1 MIVYLSEINRSN
13 LVGKTKDQGNG
24 RYQRRTRYKPDN
36 FRGTDVSQLFD
47 NDVLICPVPV
57 GDYTS
62 TVAFQGVLLRLR
74 DQLKEDPRHT
84 LTLQKVIKAI
94 TKAIDSSDLLVD
106 CTCPDFCLHK
116 DTKIKLLN
124 GKVVTVEEM
133 CNMFQNNEELWVYS
147 TDENGDFKPGEVSNV
162 WISGYTTEY
171 IEITLDNN
179 EKIRTTPNH
188 EYMLRDG
195 SYLRADELQIG
206 QSLMP
211 LYFSYHNGYE
221 SVKTNSIK
229 DKTIFKS
236 VYKIV
241 ANEVLSDKI
250 NEAKIRSGEDII
262 AIHHSD
268 FDKLNNYPSN
278 LNPMGKLEH
287 WNYHAKLTKDKNPEQ
302 MRKFIEA
309 GLNYWRTSKGR
320 KQKSEEMSKSIKDY
334 WKNMSIEERQ
344 KISEQRRQNCPF
356 NSDTMKNYWN
366 NLDDKTRK
374 KRNRINSIN
383 LNGINGEKASKRIK
397 NYYKNVDKQKLS
409 ESRKNLL
416 TNLQKEGKTTFGVKG
431 LKFSDEHRKNISNSK
446 KGNSSNKGK
455 IKKLIERLISDE
467 VELTEDNY
475 NYYRKTINDYKF
487 YPNIS
492 TYYNSF
498 EEALEELNIPVNYNH
513 KVLSVERIVLDNP
526 EPVYDISV
534 ENYHNFY
541 VNAGVMLHNC
551 YRFAYWATKYGYKYG
566 KPETRPAKKT
576 NPNDKIGAM
585 CKHLTAL
592 LANKKWVVKIASIIN
607 DYINEYPDEARRA
620 MGLSE
625 DEMVINTYAR
635 RLGKMGYYA
644 KLFDRIDNDEENNK
658 NSQNNSENNSED
670 SDMVDNTS
678 DISNNSDGDEND
690 ELELND
696 NENNEEEE
704 EEEEEG
710 DDI

>member
-57 GDYTS
+57 GDYIS

-74 DQLKEDPRHT
+74 DQLKDDPRHT

-334 WKNMSIEERQ
+334 WKN
-344 KISEQRRQNCPF
+344 
-356 NSDTMKNYWN
+356 
-366 NLDDKTRK
+366 
-374 KRNRINSIN
+374 
-383 LNGINGEKASKRIK
+383 
-397 NYYKNVDKQKLS
+397 
-409 ESRKNLL
+409 
-416 TNLQKEGKTTFGVKG
+416 
-431 LKFSDEHRKNISNSK
+431 ISNSK

-566 KPETRPAKKT
+566 KPEKRPAKIT
-576 NPNDKIGAM
+576 NPGDKIGAM

-607 DYINEYPDEARRA
+607 DYINEYPDDARKA

-644 KLFDRIDNDEENNK
+644 KLFDRIDNNEKSIKNNPENDSENTDLLDNTPDTISNIDNEDEE
-658 NSQNNSENNSED
+658 S
-670 SDMVDNTS
+670 
-678 DISNNSDGDEND
+678 ID

-696 NENNEEEE
+696 NE
-704 EEEEEG
+704 EG